1 MGDRELQLAVLR
13 ATLAGRHFL
22 RNPPKLAADRDEG
35 RVGAAGA
42 AGGAAGNAAA
52 GNTAAGGAA
61 ADGEGYPG
69 VDADNDDLD
78 FAVFDSDAHLDA
90 SFDDAASS
98 TLLELSNT
106 WEDERGLTEVPIENR
121 INPVTAP
128 VVVARGDGSL
138 KFRCH
143 SCGQSGGFSVQLPMN
158 VFATAYRTANGVTA
172 TKCLLAM
179 ADLLVAG
186 DFTAVYERITCCKKL
201 PCLLGQDIMSA
212 DEYCTWIRTAQR
224 PQLERGTD
232 RKHQSRTFSSNL
244 TLLRVLATRQP
255 RVTSTEQL
263 RALFEFLVLNSQYIQ
278 EREKRFIAT
287 AMAVVENPHLFPYL
301 FGDRQGVV
309 ERMAQI
315 PRNYASRVI
324 FPHLLNSTLNDKK
337 WISRGNRILETA
349 FPKAADA
356 LFVILCLDNAAGN
369 LNHEVN
375 GRMAHRV
382 PEGAKYASLFTPE
395 GFEAALTKAVKASP
409 KYDLR
414 FASTGRDFRETA
426 SYGNTRE
433 QRAYQ
438 RMLAALESKHRTDTT
453 SGKGAPAAFTCGSRQ
468 ANSGVHPK
476 ERYVGV
482 LKALGHDDAEVAKHL
497 ALFLDEHPTGNL
509 IGFEKLNK
517 TSLQSK
523 ACETVRPVELFT
535 PDVPTVLNKARGRLG
550 IYDATAAVA
559 VHKRSKNSV

>member
-1 MGDRELQLAVLR
+1 MGDRALQLAVLR

-22 RNPPKLAADRDEG
+22 RKPPKVAADRDEK
-35 RVGAAGA
+35 RVGA
-42 AGGAAGNAAA
+42 GGG
-52 GNTAAGGAA
+52 GGGAA
-61 ADGEGYPG
+61 AATGNAADGGGYPG

-78 FAVFDSDAHLDA
+78 FAVFDSDAYMDA
-90 SFDDAASS
+90 SFDDAGVASS
-98 TLLELSNT
+98 SLLQLTNT
-106 WEDERGLTEVPIENR
+106 WEDERGLAEVPIEKR
-121 INPVTAP
+121 MNPVTAP

-143 SCGQSGGFSVQLPMN
+143 SCGEGGGFSVQLPMN

-172 TKCLLAM
+172 TKCLIEM

-186 DFTAVYERITCCKKL
+186 EFTEVYERITCCKKL
-201 PCLLGQDIMSA
+201 PCLLGQNLMSA
-212 DEYCTWIRTAQR
+212 DDYITWIRTAQR

-232 RKHQSRTFSSNL
+232 RKHQSRIFSSNL
-244 TLLRVLATRQP
+244 TLLRVLATRQS
-255 RVTSTEQL
+255 RVMSTEQL
-263 RALFEFLVLNSQYIQ
+263 RALFEFLVLNSQFIQ

-287 AMAVVENPHLFPYL
+287 AMAAVENPHLFPYL

-309 ERMAQI
+309 EMMAQI

-324 FPHLLNSTLNDKK
+324 FPHLLNNALNDKK

-356 LFVILCLDNAAGN
+356 LFVILCLDNAAAN
-369 LNHEVN
+369 LNYEVN

-382 PEGAKYASLFTPE
+382 PEGAKYASLFTPA

-409 KYDLR
+409 KYALR

-438 RMLAALESKHRTDTT
+438 RMLAALESKHRADTT
-453 SGKGAPAAFTCGSRQ
+453 SGKGAPAAFTCGSLQ

-476 ERYVGV
+476 DRYVGV

-509 IGFEKLNK
+509 VGFEKLSK
-517 TSLQSK
+517 ESPYSK
-523 ACETVRPVELFT
+523 ACETVRPVESYT
-535 PDVPTVLNKARGRLG
+535 PDVPTVINEARNRQG
-550 IYDATAAVA
+550 IYGATAAVA
-559 VHKRSKNSV
+559 VNKRSKNSA